1 MTYRVLK
8 HRLEKTTETGYDA
21 EGKPFRYFAVAEV
34 QHLGFAED
42 MADALRKFPRC
53 KANGYS
59 PILEWIGTI
68 Q

>member
-8 HRLEKTTETGYDA
+8 PRLEKTTETGYDA

-59 PILEWIGTI
+59 PVLEFVGRL

>member
-1 MTYRVLK
+1 MTFRVLK
-8 HRLEKTTETGYDA
+8 HRFEKTNETGYDA
-21 EGKPFRYFAVAEV
+21 DGKAFRYYAVAEV
-34 QHLGFAED
+34 THLGYANN

-59 PILEWIGTI
+59 PVLEWVGRI